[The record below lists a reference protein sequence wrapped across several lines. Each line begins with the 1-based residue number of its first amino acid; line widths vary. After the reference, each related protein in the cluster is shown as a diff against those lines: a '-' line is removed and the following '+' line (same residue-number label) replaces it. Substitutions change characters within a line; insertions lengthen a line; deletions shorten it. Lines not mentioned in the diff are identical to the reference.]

1 MHAECIDIAAL
12 KRAIETRDARTMA
25 AFYADDALLRIIDCD
40 NPPSKPRE
48 LAGKRAIV
56 AYYDDVCSRAMTH
69 SMESGVADGERA
81 GLEAAVRAHD
91 RAHVHGRVG
100 GDGPGGVGTRAGR
113 GAGTAARERCR
124 ESHSGERCA
133 DDPSAHE
140 AIVSA
145 TEGAHTRI
153 ARWIAGRRPGR
164 GPVGDRGEGRQC
176 GASTGFLPI
185 SRASAQDCGKKCAIR
200 VALWGKVG

>member
-69 SMESGVADGERA
+69 SMERA
-81 GLEAAVRAHD
+81 W
-91 RAHVHGRVG
+91 
-100 GDGPGGVGTRAGR
+100 PT
-113 GAGTAARERCR
+113 
-124 ESHSGERCA
+124 
-133 DDPSAHE
+133 
-140 AIVSA
+140 
-145 TEGAHTRI
+145 
-153 ARWIAGRRPGR
+153 
-164 GPVGDRGEGRQC
+164 
-176 GASTGFLPI
+176 
-185 SRASAQDCGKKCAIR
+185 ASAWRSPRPAPTPTARACFAR
-200 VALWGKVG
+200 R